1 MIGMI
6 NLFPDAAAFIGVIGD
21 IVNGLI
27 SGNYIGRF
35 LVLVFTVL
43 CTVKLVGKL
52 TYRES
57 GG

>member
-1 MIGMI
+1 MI